1 MCKEDCDDEAAC
13 IFGGGK
19 KKRSGRNPW
28 CVRWEEVV
36 VGLATRQSR
45 QSRHRRRGGT
55 LFITTRDDDD
65 IKKTLIKKD
74 DFTLT
79 FSIFPPKNGVKK
91 VLKKILLF
99 ALEQKTRLSLK
110 IGLEKERTSN
120 HHHAL
125 RV

>member
-1 MCKEDCDDEAAC
+1 MMKRRVFLEEA
-13 IFGGGK
+13 
-19 KKRSGRNPW
+19 KKRGRDETRGVCDGRKSSSVW
-28 CVRWEEVV
+28 QRVKVV
-36 VGLATRQSR
+36 KVVIVGG
-45 QSRHRRRGGT
+45 GGT
-55 LFITTRDDDD
+55 LFNTTRDDDD

-91 VLKKILLF
+91 VFKKILLF